1 VVPLS
6 VSTTTVSLFSGSSG
20 MEAVP
25 VLSAAKEV
33 MGLSTGTAVSVVVA
47 VAVADPLKDWSSP
60 VTK

>member
-1 VVPLS
+1 
-6 VSTTTVSLFSGSSG
+6 